1 MSDKP
6 VSILQRRRI
15 EALFVKELL
24 QHLTPEVGA
33 EKSQAIIRATTTAM
47 ARQFGERLAADSGVP
62 RPTLE
67 QFRVALPMWQED
79 DALQIEYLEDTPERL
94 SFNVTRCRYAELY
107 RELGM
112 PELGEVMSCTR
123 DGEMCRGFN
132 DRIQLTRTQTIM
144 QGATHCDFR
153 FIMEEEKWP
162 QMNTDEHG

>member
-24 QHLTPEVGA
+24 QHLVPEVGS
-33 EKSQAIIRATTTAM
+33 EKARAIVRATTTAM
-47 ARQFGERLAADSGVP
+47 ARQFGERLAADSGVAE
-62 RPTLE
+62 PTLE
-67 QFRVALPMWQED
+67 HFRVALPLWQAD
-79 DALQIEYLEDTPERL
+79 DALTIELLEATPERL

-132 DRIQLTRTQTIM
+132 PAIRLTRTQTIM

-153 FIMEEEKWP
+153 FELEP
-162 QMNTDEHG
+162 GAGATG